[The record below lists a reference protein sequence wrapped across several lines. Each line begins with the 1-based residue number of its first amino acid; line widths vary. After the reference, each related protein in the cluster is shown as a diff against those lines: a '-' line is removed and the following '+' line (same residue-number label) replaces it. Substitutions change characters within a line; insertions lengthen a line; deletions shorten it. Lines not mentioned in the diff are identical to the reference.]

1 MNVDLSVALNAIVV
15 RCDHL
20 FSFGKKNEETGLGS
34 EKKRKKSVSKSKKN
48 VCVWDKQKSEPVDKS
63 FIWDIFLHY
72 KRMFRFAHAINND
85 AWLCLC
91 VSYSTDQSMGS
102 CFFHLCHI
110 CSHADLSL
118 IFFFFKSPLTKKMR
132 MGPNRI
138 HLKRGRYEKKCT
150 DFKLLFR
157 SYSLGNKNILHV
169 TRKLI

>member
-1 MNVDLSVALNAIVV
+1 MRHFFTLQ
-15 RCDHL
+15 
-20 FSFGKKNEETGLGS
+20 
-34 EKKRKKSVSKSKKN
+34 KN
-48 VCVWDKQKSEPVDKS
+48 VQVCTCDQQR
-63 FIWDIFLHY
+63 
-72 KRMFRFAHAINND
+72 RMAVFV
-85 AWLCLC
+85 C

-110 CSHADLSL
+110 CSHADLSS

-150 DFKLLFR
+150 DLKLLFR

-169 TRKLI
+169 TRKLIQHEKDQMKGRTRMKKTSVTFFMLLIAHGCFGYGNCMGSIAQ

>member
-1 MNVDLSVALNAIVV
+1 MCVYGTN
-15 RCDHL
+15 
-20 FSFGKKNEETGLGS
+20 KKANQSTNLLYETFFYITKECLGLHMRSTTTHG
-34 EKKRKKSVSKSKKN
+34 
-48 VCVWDKQKSEPVDKS
+48 CV
-63 FIWDIFLHY
+63 
-72 KRMFRFAHAINND
+72 
-85 AWLCLC
+85 C

-110 CSHADLSL
+110 CSHADLSS